1 VCGYFNIGIIKLE
14 LKYKSYD
21 HKSNGKKK
29 VVSEIESGELSIGDA
44 CRLYDITG
52 NDTIQNWIGKLGKN
66 HLLNKVVRI
75 EMKDEKDRIKELEKK
90 VRQLESALADEHIK
104 NIVLESLVDIA
115 REKYGIDLKKKNGQE
130 QSTSDTGE

>member
-1 VCGYFNIGIIKLE
+1 MSRTIKR
-14 LKYKSYD
+14 YSIAFQR
-21 HKSNGKKK
+21 K

-44 CRLYDITG
+44 RRLYDITG
-52 NDTIQNWIGKLGKN
+52 KETIQNWISKLGKN

-75 EMKDEKDRIKELEKK
+75 EMKDEKERVKELEKK

-115 REKYGIDLKKKNGQE
+115 REKYGIDLKKKNGQMP
-130 QSTSDTGE
+130 STSDTGE